1 MARKTNRKQKKQQK
15 RTKKVKRA
23 APAPASAAIAP
34 APAIE
39 SHSFKSSMTFDGN
52 TLTTKTQKDN
62 EPVVERRFTRRDL
75 AQQIPIGKELVDDY
89 LDGEMPRELQYHK
102 KMKPKMFTNVLI
114 SPGDLGLL
122 PPRVTMTKRGK
133 DHAHAYPHAHAHPH
147 PHAYPHGEIQ
157 LLVDDRDDDLDDDDD
172 RDAYRISRR
181 VKRPRNL
188 FDLP

>member
-1 MARKTNRKQKKQQK
+1 MAARKTNRKKKKPQK
-15 RTKKVKRA
+15 RTQKKVIA
-23 APAPASAAIAP
+23 LTATADIPTAPV
-34 APAIE
+34 IE
-39 SHSFKSSMTFDGN
+39 SHSFKSSMTFDGK

-75 AQQIPIGKELVDDY
+75 AQQIPIGKELVDKY

-122 PPRVTMTKRGK
+122 PPRVTMTKRRK
-133 DHAHAYPHAHAHPH
+133 DHAQAYPHA
-147 PHAYPHGEIQ
+147 HGEIQ
-157 LLVDDRDDDLDDDDD
+157 LLVDDRDDDDNLDDDL
-172 RDAYRISRR
+172 DAYRISRR

>member
-23 APAPASAAIAP
+23 ASVAAPAAIAP

-89 LDGEMPRELQYHK
+89 LDGEMPRELRYHK
-102 KMKPKMFTNVLI
+102 KNKPKMFTNVLI

-122 PPRVTMTKRGK
+122 PPRVTMTKRRK
-133 DHAHAYPHAHAHPH
+133 DHAHAYPHA
-147 PHAYPHGEIQ
+147 HGEIQ
-157 LLVDDRDDDLDDDDD
+157 LLVDDRDDDLDDDDDDDD

>member
-23 APAPASAAIAP
+23 AP

-75 AQQIPIGKELVDDY
+75 AQQIPIGKELVDKY

-122 PPRVTMTKRGK
+122 PPPRMIKTKRRK
-133 DHAHAYPHAHAHPH
+133 DHAQAYPHAHAH
-147 PHAYPHGEIQ
+147 GEIQ
-157 LLVDDRDDDLDDDDD
+157 LLVDD

>member
-23 APAPASAAIAP
+23 AP

-75 AQQIPIGKELVDDY
+75 AQQIPIGKELVDKY

-122 PPRVTMTKRGK
+122 PPRVTMTKRRK
-133 DHAHAYPHAHAHPH
+133 DYAQAYPHG
-147 PHAYPHGEIQ
+147 HGEIQ
-157 LLVDDRDDDLDDDDD
+157 LLVDDRDDLDDNLDDDDD

>member
-89 LDGEMPRELQYHK
+89 LDGEMPRELRYHK
-102 KMKPKMFTNVLI
+102 KNKPKMFTNVLI

-122 PPRVTMTKRGK
+122 PPPRMIKTKRRK
-133 DHAHAYPHAHAHPH
+133 DHAYPH
-147 PHAYPHGEIQ
+147 PHAHGEIQ
-157 LLVDDRDDDLDDDDD
+157 LLVDDRDDDLDDDND

>member
-15 RTKKVKRA
+15 RTRKVKRA
-23 APAPASAAIAP
+23 APAP

-75 AQQIPIGKELVDDY
+75 AQQIPIGKELVDKY

-122 PPRVTMTKRGK
+122 PPTRMIKTKRRK
-133 DHAHAYPHAHAHPH
+133 DHAHAYPHAH
-147 PHAYPHGEIQ
+147 GEIQ
-157 LLVDDRDDDLDDDDD
+157 LLVDDRDDDDLDDDLDDDDD

>member
-23 APAPASAAIAP
+23 TP

-75 AQQIPIGKELVDDY
+75 AQQIPIGKELVDKY

-122 PPRVTMTKRGK
+122 PPPRMIKTKRRK
-133 DHAHAYPHAHAHPH
+133 DHAHAYPHAHG
-147 PHAYPHGEIQ
+147 HGEIQ
-157 LLVDDRDDDLDDDDD
+157 LLVDDRDDLDDYDDD

>member
-23 APAPASAAIAP
+23 AP

-102 KMKPKMFTNVLI
+102 KNKPKMFTNVLI

-122 PPRVTMTKRGK
+122 PPPRMIKTKRRK
-133 DHAHAYPHAHAHPH
+133 DHAHAYPHAHAH
-147 PHAYPHGEIQ
+147 GEIQ
-157 LLVDDRDDDLDDDDD
+157 LLVDDRDDDD

>member
-23 APAPASAAIAP
+23 AP

-75 AQQIPIGKELVDDY
+75 AQQIPIGKELVDKY

-122 PPRVTMTKRGK
+122 PPPRMIKTKRRK
-133 DHAHAYPHAHAHPH
+133 DHAQAYPHA
-147 PHAYPHGEIQ
+147 HGEIQ
-157 LLVDDRDDDLDDDDD
+157 LLVDDRDDLDDNLDDDDD
-172 RDAYRISRR
+172 LDAYRISRR

>member
-15 RTKKVKRA
+15 RTRKVTRA
-23 APAPASAAIAP
+23 TPAPAPAP

-75 AQQIPIGKELVDDY
+75 AQQIPIGKELVDKY

-122 PPRVTMTKRGK
+122 PPRVTMTKRRK
-133 DHAHAYPHAHAHPH
+133 DHAQAYPHA
-147 PHAYPHGEIQ
+147 HGEIQ
-157 LLVDDRDDDLDDDDD
+157 LLVDDRDDLDDDDD

>member
-23 APAPASAAIAP
+23 APAPAPATAP

-62 EPVVERRFTRRDL
+62 EPIIERRFTRRDL
-75 AQQIPIGKELVDDY
+75 GQQIPIGKELVDNY

-122 PPRVTMTKRGK
+122 PPRMNKIKRRK
-133 DHAHAYPHAHAHPH
+133 DHDHDHDHTYPH
-147 PHAYPHGEIQ
+147 PHGEIQ
-157 LLVDDRDDDLDDDDD
+157 LLVNDRDDD
-172 RDAYRISRR
+172 RDAYRISRKVR
-181 VKRPRNL
+181 RPRNL

>member
-23 APAPASAAIAP
+23 AP

-75 AQQIPIGKELVDDY
+75 AQQIPIGKELVDKY

-122 PPRVTMTKRGK
+122 PPPRMIKTKRRK
-133 DHAHAYPHAHAHPH
+133 DHAQAYPHA
-147 PHAYPHGEIQ
+147 HGEIQ
-157 LLVDDRDDDLDDDDD
+157 LLVDDRDDLDDNLDDDLDDDDD
-172 RDAYRISRR
+172 LDAYRISRR

>member
-1 MARKTNRKQKKQQK
+1 MDRKTNRKQKKQQK

-23 APAPASAAIAP
+23 AP

-62 EPVVERRFTRRDL
+62 EPVVKRRFTRRDL
-75 AQQIPIGKELVDDY
+75 AQQIPIGKELVDKY

-122 PPRVTMTKRGK
+122 PPPRMIKTKRRK
-133 DHAHAYPHAHAHPH
+133 DHAHAYPHAHAH
-147 PHAYPHGEIQ
+147 GEIQ
-157 LLVDDRDDDLDDDDD
+157 LLVDDRDDLDDDNLDD

>member
-23 APAPASAAIAP
+23 ASVAAPAPAP

-62 EPVVERRFTRRDL
+62 EPVVKRRFTRRDL
-75 AQQIPIGKELVDDY
+75 AQQIPIGKELVDKY

-122 PPRVTMTKRGK
+122 PPRVTMTKRRK
-133 DHAHAYPHAHAHPH
+133 DHAQAYPHA
-147 PHAYPHGEIQ
+147 HGEIQ
-157 LLVDDRDDDLDDDDD
+157 LLVDDRDDLDDDNLDDDNLDD